1 MTIEA
6 LPRSSGMDGSKHGRR
21 TGRAIRWAIGAVIA
35 LIVGAAAYGW
45 FGPQALDSVR
55 SASATPPAPRPVP
68 VTIGKVAVEN
78 FPVYRLGIGTVQA
91 YNTVTVKVR
100 VDGELQ
106 KVAFHEGQDVNQG
119 DLLAIIDPR
128 PLEAQLRQAEADK
141 ARDEALLA
149 NAKLDLERFSALV
162 KREFATRQSVD
173 TQNALVLQYQA
184 AVLHDQ
190 AVIDN
195 AQVQLGYTTI
205 AAPLSGRTGVRLI
218 DQGNIVHAGDSTGLV
233 VITQI
238 KPIAVVFTLP
248 QQYLPEITDALHRG
262 AVSVLAYDQDNRL
275 ALGEG
280 RLELIDNQ
288 IDQGTGSARLKA
300 IFPNDNE
307 RLWPGAFVN
316 AWLRLEL
323 RRGTVVPVSAVQA
336 GPEGSFAFV
345 IRPDDTVETR
355 PVRVAS
361 TWEGKALIESGL
373 AEEERVVVDGHYK
386 LRRGTRVVD
395 AVQAKSAPTKSAAT
409 KSAPAKTTA
418 AQPGAPAQ

>member
-1 MTIEA
+1 MKVDGRS
-6 LPRSSGMDGSKHGRR
+6 PRSDEPEGGRK
-21 TGRAIRWAIGAVIA
+21 TGRAMRWSIGTAIAVV
-35 LIVGAAAYGW
+35 VGAGGYGW
-45 FGPQALDSVR
+45 FGPLGLGSAR
-55 SASATPPAPRPVP
+55 SASPPPPAARPVP
-68 VTIGKVAVEN
+68 VTAGKVAVEN

-100 VDGELQ
+100 VDGELH

-128 PLEAQLRQAEADK
+128 PLEALLRQAEADK

-149 NAKLDLERFSALV
+149 NAKLDLERFSTLV

-173 TQNALVLQYQA
+173 TQNALVVQYQA

-190 AVIDN
+190 AAIDN

-205 AAPLSGRTGVRLI
+205 TAPLSGRTGVRLI
-218 DQGNIVHAGDSTGLV
+218 DQGNIVHASDATGLV

-238 KPIAVVFTLP
+238 KPIAVVFALP
-248 QQYLPEITDALHRG
+248 QQYLPEITDALRRG
-262 AVSVLAYDQDNRL
+262 PVNVLAYDQHNRL
-275 ALGEG
+275 NLGEG
-280 RLELIDNQ
+280 RLELVDNQ

-300 IFPNDNE
+300 IFPNDDE

-323 RRGTVVPVSAVQA
+323 RRGTVVPASAVQA

-345 IRPDDTVETR
+345 IRSDDTVETR
-355 PVRVAS
+355 PVRVAA

-373 AEEERVVVDGHYK
+373 ADQERVVVDGQYK
-386 LRRGTRVVD
+386 LRRGTRVID
-395 AVQAKSAPTKSAAT
+395 TAQAKSAEAKG
-409 KSAPAKTTA
+409 APAKTLA
-418 AQPGAPAQ
+418 AQPGAPTP

>member
-1 MTIEA
+1 MEA
-6 LPRSSGMDGSKHGRR
+6 DGRSSRINEPGHLRK
-21 TGRAIRWAIGAVIA
+21 TGRAIRWSIGTAVA
-35 LIVGAAAYGW
+35 VIVGAGAYGW
-45 FGPQALDSVR
+45 LGLPGLGSAR
-55 SASATPPAPRPVP
+55 SASVAPPAPRPVP
-68 VTIGKVAVEN
+68 ITAGKVVVEN

-100 VDGELQ
+100 VDGELH
-106 KVAFHEGQDVNQG
+106 KVAFHEGQDVKQG
-119 DLLAIIDPR
+119 DLLAIVDPR

-173 TQNALVLQYQA
+173 TQNALVVQYQA

-205 AAPLSGRTGVRLI
+205 VAPLSGRTGVRLI
-218 DQGNIVHAGDSTGLV
+218 DQGNIVHASDSTGLV

-238 KPIAVVFTLP
+238 KPIAVVFALP
-248 QQYLPEITDALHRG
+248 QQYLPEIIDALRRG
-262 AVSVLAYDQDNRL
+262 PVNVLAYDQDNRL
-275 ALGEG
+275 NLGEG

-300 IFPNDNE
+300 IFPNDDE

-323 RRGTVVPVSAVQA
+323 RRGTVVPASAVQA

-355 PVRVAS
+355 SVRVAA

-373 AEEERVVVDGHYK
+373 ADEERVVVDGQYK
-386 LRRGTRVVD
+386 LRRGTRVID
-395 AVQAKSAPTKSAAT
+395 TAQARSAQT
-409 KSAPAKTTA
+409 KSAPAKTPA
-418 AQPGAPAQ
+418 AQPGAPTQ